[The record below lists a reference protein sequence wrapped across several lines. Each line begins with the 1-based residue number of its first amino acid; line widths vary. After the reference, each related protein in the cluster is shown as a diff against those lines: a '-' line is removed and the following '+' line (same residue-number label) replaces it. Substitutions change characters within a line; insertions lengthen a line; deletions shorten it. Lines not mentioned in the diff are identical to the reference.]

1 MTDTSDDK
9 HATPRRGT
17 TQRVADWIAD
27 INSRD
32 VADRPLGWIDGRYH
46 CAARLAHVWG
56 DEHNEELSVNQ
67 MAAALTEIRDNPDK
81 FEITVDYRE
90 GDRKGRWQ
98 VFKGVFANVQ

>member
-1 MTDTSDDK
+1 MSNQNQNDRPSG
-9 HATPRRGT
+9 GT

-46 CAARLAHVWG
+46 CAARLAYVWG
-56 DEHNEELSVNQ
+56 EQHDEELSTNQ
-67 MAAALTEIRDNPDK
+67 MAAALTVIRDNPDE

-90 GDRKGRWQ
+90 GQWQ